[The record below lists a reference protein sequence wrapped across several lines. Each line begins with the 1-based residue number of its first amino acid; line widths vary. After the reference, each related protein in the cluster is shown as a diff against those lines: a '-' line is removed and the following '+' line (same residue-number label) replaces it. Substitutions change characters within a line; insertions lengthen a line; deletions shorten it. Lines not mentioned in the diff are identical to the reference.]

1 MGFEVGTQPGTVVL
15 VVGDGELAG
24 ALADAVGRA
33 GGTARRL
40 RAPTDG
46 ELADAVHASPVRVA
60 VVSHDDIVAL
70 RYALVAAHAR
80 PGVRLLV
87 TIFDRTVATQIHRA
101 VPNSHVV
108 SLADAAIP
116 SLAAACLSPELLAVQ
131 GDEALARAAGADGTP
146 RVIPLSAVPRTRR
159 GWASLRS
166 QLHPADAGSKLLVL
180 GIVGILALLVIDA
193 VILVVSF
200 GERPLDA
207 LYSAVKTATAVGPS
221 RHAEDGPSWY
231 EAFATATML
240 LAVVLL
246 GVSSAGL
253 VNRLLS
259 RRLTTIVGRRALPR
273 SGHVIVV
280 GLGQVGF
287 RMCLEMRRLGVPPVA
302 IEQDPDA
309 PQVHLAKAAGIPV
322 VIGSGVDRGLLEG
335 LRLTR
340 AHAVAAVTSDDLVNI
355 AVSVAALAIG
365 PHVRI
370 VLRAGDDDAVTE
382 TRALFPI
389 GEVRDVNRIG
399 AETFAA
405 IVLGAPEAVVFDD
418 DGRLHLRT
426 ASEGIQRLPR

>member
-1 MGFEVGTQPGTVVL
+1 MGTQADAAVL

-33 GGTARRL
+33 GGVARRL

-46 ELADAVHASPVRVA
+46 ELADAVHAGPVRVA

-70 RYALVAAHAR
+70 RHALVAAHAR

-108 SLADAAIP
+108 SLADAAVP
-116 SLAAACLSPELLAVQ
+116 SLAAACLSSDLLAVD
-131 GDEALARAAGADGTP
+131 GDEALARAQEDEEP
-146 RVIPLSAVPRTRR
+146 RVVPLAAVARPRRT
-159 GWASLRS
+159 WAALRS
-166 QLHPADAGSKLLVL
+166 QLHPADAGSRLLVL
-180 GIVGILALLVIDA
+180 GVAGIVALLVIDA
-193 VILVVSF
+193 VILVASF

-207 LYSAVKTATAVGPS
+207 LYSAVKTAAAVGPS
-221 RHAEDGPSWY
+221 EHAEHGPGWY

-246 GVSSAGL
+246 GVASAGL

-259 RRLTTIVGRRALPR
+259 RRLTTIVGRRAQPR

-287 RMCLEMRRLGVPPVA
+287 RLCLEMRRLGVPPVA
-302 IEQDPDA
+302 VEQDPDA

-322 VIGSGVDRGLLEG
+322 VIGTGVDRGLLEG

-340 AHAVAAVTSDDLVNI
+340 AHAIAAVTSDDHVNI
-355 AVSVAALAIG
+355 AVSVAALAIA

-405 IVLGAPEAVVFDD
+405 LVMGAPEAVVFSD
-418 DGRLHLRT
+418 DGRLRLRT
-426 ASEGIQRLPR
+426 PSEGVRRLDA

>member
-1 MGFEVGTQPGTVVL
+1 MGFEVGTQPGAVVL

-40 RAPTDG
+40 RTPTDG
-46 ELADAVHASPVRVA
+46 ELADAVHAGPVRVA

-87 TIFDRTVATQIHRA
+87 TIFDRTVARQIHRA

-116 SLAAACLSPELLAVQ
+116 SLAAACLSPELLAVH
-131 GDEALARAAGADGTP
+131 GDEALARSAADGAP
-146 RVIPLSAVPRTRR
+146 RVIPLSAVTRTHRS
-159 GWASLRS
+159 WASLRS

-180 GIVGILALLVIDA
+180 GIAGILALLVIDA

-200 GERPLDA
+200 GETPLDA
-207 LYSAVKTATAVGPS
+207 FYSAVKTATAVGPS
-221 RHAEDGPSWY
+221 PHAEDGPSWY

-426 ASEGIQRLPR
+426 ASEGIRRLEP

>member
-1 MGFEVGTQPGTVVL
+1 MGFEVGTQPGAVVL

-40 RAPTDG
+40 RTPTDG
-46 ELADAVHASPVRVA
+46 ELADAVHAGPVRVA

-87 TIFDRTVATQIHRA
+87 TIFDRTVARQIHRA

-116 SLAAACLSPELLAVQ
+116 SLAAACLSPELLAVH
-131 GDEALARAAGADGTP
+131 GDEALARSAADGAP
-146 RVIPLSAVPRTRR
+146 RVIPLSAVTRTHRS
-159 GWASLRS
+159 WASLRS

-200 GERPLDA
+200 GESPLDA
-207 LYSAVKTATAVGPS
+207 FYSAVKTATAVGPS

-426 ASEGIQRLPR
+426 ASEGIRRLEP

>member
-1 MGFEVGTQPGTVVL
+1 MGFEVGTQPGAVVL

-33 GGTARRL
+33 GGMARRL
-40 RAPTDG
+40 RTPTDG
-46 ELADAVHASPVRVA
+46 ELAEAVHAGPVRVA

-131 GDEALARAAGADGTP
+131 GDEALARSDGDGDA
-146 RVIPLSAVPRTRR
+146 RVIPLSAVTRTRR
-159 GWASLRS
+159 SWASLRS
-166 QLHPADAGSKLLVL
+166 QLHPADAGSKSLVL
-180 GIVGILALLVIDA
+180 GIAGILALLVIDA

-200 GERPLDA
+200 GESPLDA
-207 LYSAVKTATAVGPS
+207 FYSAVKTATAVGPS

-287 RMCLEMRRLGVPPVA
+287 RMCLEDAGPASRRSPSSRTRTHRRCTSPRPPV
-302 IEQDPDA
+302 
-309 PQVHLAKAAGIPV
+309 
-322 VIGSGVDRGLLEG
+322 SRW
-335 LRLTR
+335 
-340 AHAVAAVTSDDLVNI
+340 
-355 AVSVAALAIG
+355 
-365 PHVRI
+365 
-370 VLRAGDDDAVTE
+370 
-382 TRALFPI
+382 
-389 GEVRDVNRIG
+389 
-399 AETFAA
+399 
-405 IVLGAPEAVVFDD
+405 
-418 DGRLHLRT
+418 
-426 ASEGIQRLPR
+426 

>member
-24 ALADAVGRA
+24 ALADAVDRA

-46 ELADAVHASPVRVA
+46 ELADAVHAGPVRVA

-131 GDEALARAAGADGTP
+131 GDEALGRAAGADGTP

-207 LYSAVKTATAVGPS
+207 LYSAVKTATAVGPR